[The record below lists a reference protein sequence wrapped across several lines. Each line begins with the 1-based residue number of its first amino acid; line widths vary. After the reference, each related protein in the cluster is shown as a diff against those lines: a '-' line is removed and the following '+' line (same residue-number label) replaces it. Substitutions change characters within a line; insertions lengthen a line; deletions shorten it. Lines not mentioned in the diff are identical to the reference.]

1 MRTSPRTTIL
11 TSLTLLQLAL
21 SSPHSSTPP
30 LPPAQCAPG
39 NFPSPFNPNLT
50 TCLDGAILLPSAWH
64 PWTHRPHCVEA
75 ADGPWCVFTRAAL
88 HGSISV
94 VTTPDEAA
102 GALNPLRHVL
112 DDDDDDDDDNNDGDD
127 SGDWRKG
134 RRRPYEVRD
143 VPGKGKGAV
152 ATRRIG
158 KGTAVLADRT
168 AVLAAVEYPADVMRE
183 EVQELLAVAAA
194 QLRDPGAVEGLARQG
209 GRQGGED
216 YGGDGEVVEMSEME
230 DIMLTNTFGVTVGG
244 KEYMA
249 LFPNLA
255 RFNHACKPNAFINFS
270 QRTLAMT
277 VWAARHI
284 EPGEEIT
291 ITYTSAGLTSEERR
305 ESLKHIWGFKC
316 QCSLCTASPDVIQA
330 SDARRGEIRSLQTK
344 VLQLA
349 QKGEFHKAVEA
360 AECLFALVEEEGLT
374 ELMGGMYEVPAR
386 LYYHVGNLDKA
397 LEYTLKVKHELD
409 AFGASDEAGQAKIDM
424 LKGVIQRLERE
435 IKEKE
440 NREAPRENNDR
451 NED

>member
-1 MRTSPRTTIL
+1 MRTSPRTMIL
-11 TSLTLLQLAL
+11 TSLALLQLAL

-50 TCLDGAILLPSAWH
+50 TCLDSAILLPSAWH

-75 ADGPWCVFTRAAL
+75 ADNSPWCVFTRAAL
-88 HGSISV
+88 HSSISV

-112 DDDDDDDDDNNDGDD
+112 DDDDDDDNNDDDNTAD
-127 SGDWRKG
+127 SPKG

-158 KGTAVLADRT
+158 KGTAVLADHA

-194 QLRDPGAVEGLARQG
+194 QLRDPGAVEGLARRG
-209 GRQGGED
+209 ARQGRKD

-277 VWAARHI
+277 VWAARDI
-284 EPGEEIT
+284 EPGEV
-291 ITYTSAGLTSEERR
+291 RNC
-305 ESLKHIWGFKC
+305 K
-316 QCSLCTASPDVIQA
+316 
-330 SDARRGEIRSLQTK
+330 SDAAI
-344 VLQLA
+344 
-349 QKGEFHKAVEA
+349 A
-360 AECLFALVEEEGLT
+360 ASSNCT
-374 ELMGGMYEVPAR
+374 
-386 LYYHVGNLDKA
+386 
-397 LEYTLKVKHELD
+397 
-409 AFGASDEAGQAKIDM
+409 
-424 LKGVIQRLERE
+424 
-435 IKEKE
+435 
-440 NREAPRENNDR
+440 
-451 NED
+451 